1 MSAELKD
8 KFAEA
13 INSRDLKKVDDITT
27 YLRCSKRMNYINIQQ
42 LALELTGISA
52 ADWDDFMYELDAL
65 DD

>member
-1 MSAELKD
+1 
-8 KFAEA
+8 
-13 INSRDLKKVDDITT
+13 
-27 YLRCSKRMNYINIQQ
+27 MNYINIQQ